1 MHSGRFIIV
10 QKHFVIIT
18 EVPPSLYR
26 SADFPRGETFRTNEP
41 DQYPLSVT
49 HFPYETHNECEASN
63 FSMARPKL
71 RSSFRANARPPVLF
85 RRRPLCQNSGENL
98 IPCMMSFQ
106 AMPRHQDVHFPIYST
121 TDHIGVSLK
130 ATFQK
135 KLASNPK
142 EIAD

>member
-106 AMPRHQDVHFPIYST
+106 AMPRHQDVCTFSDLFHHRPYRSIPESNLSKK
-121 TDHIGVSLK
+121 ISLK
-130 ATFQK
+130 
-135 KLASNPK
+135 SEGNR
-142 EIAD
+142 